1 MKKSPCGSIRQT
13 KVAFKHISQ
22 HPRPNPDQIWYKNI
36 YFYMKNHENWENWIK
51 NVKQIMFLI
60 SKLVRIGSGIFRNM
74 FKSYFCLSEAPAGA
88 FFSEKWHISR
98 ILDMSNPQKM
108 TFKLLLSVGRSR
120 RGFFFWK
127 MTHFQNFGHV
137 KSSKSVFFV
146 KNLIFEVIKCQKS
159 GNRWPKK
166 QKNNFLLPLR
176 QPPSSSDR
184 ECTVLFGSI
193 WQVPGGF
200 WRST

>member
-1 MKKSPCGSIRQT
+1 MFLYQIWSGLGRGYSEICLKAICVCRMLPQGLFLSEQL
-13 KVAFKHISQ
+13 HISIILDMTNSQ
-22 HPRPNPDQIWYKNI
+22 KW
-36 YFYMKNHENWENWIK
+36 
-51 NVKQIMFLI
+51 L
-60 SKLVRIGSGIFRNM
+60 L
-74 FKSYFCLSEAPAGA
+74 SYFWSVVAPAGA

-127 MTHFQNFGHV
+127 MTHFYNFGHV

-146 KNLIFEVIKCQKS
+146 KNWIFEVIKCQKS

-166 QKNNFLLPLR
+166 QKNNLLLPLR
-176 QPPSSSDR
+176 QPPSIYIYMFPSN
-184 ECTVLFGSI
+184 V
-193 WQVPGGF
+193 
-200 WRST
+200 